1 MRALLELA
9 CSVAPDDISTAAI
22 AQRMGV
28 SHAAL
33 FRHFPSRDAIWAE
46 AVQWATAELDQRFDA
61 VGTATDE
68 PLEAVKGLLLAHVG
82 FLQHHPGLLRMF
94 FAELQR
100 PQTSPAREEGKA
112 FMNRFR
118 QRLAI
123 LIDAAQR
130 DSSQLSAIEPLERA
144 GLLVAINQGLMLQ
157 GLVQNNLEG
166 LEERAGRAHAL
177 LLADLRPGPSAVACP
192 AAAPGGAPAETT
204 PPPSGTHR
212 RRPAAPPDGPPG
224 R

>member
-1 MRALLELA
+1 MGRAPSIPAAERRAHAVRALLELA

-33 FRHFPSRDAIWAE
+33 FRHFPSRDALWAE
-46 AVQWATAELDQRFDA
+46 AVQWATTELDQRFDA
-61 VGTATDE
+61 VGTATDD
-68 PLEAVKGLLLAHVG
+68 PLEAVTLLLQSHVG
-82 FLQHHPGLLRMF
+82 FLQNHPGLLRMF

-118 QRLAI
+118 QRLAW
-123 LIDAAQR
+123 LIEAAQR
-130 DSSQLSAIEPLERA
+130 EAALVSAIEPLERA

-157 GLVQNNLEG
+157 GLVQNSLEG
-166 LEERAGRAHAL
+166 LVERAGRAHGL
-177 LLADLRPGPSAVACP
+177 LLADLRPGRTAAACP
-192 AAAPGGAPAETT
+192 AAAPGAAPAETAL
-204 PPPSGTHR
+204 PRS
-212 RRPAAPPDGPPG
+212 
-224 R
+224 